1 MFNKFKKAKIVVQ
14 NLVAVL
20 VFLATSCGLSAT
32 AYKGDDA
39 VQIFTE
45 AKPMCPVREIGEI
58 TWGKGGRSNI
68 AEMSAELRALVR
80 EMGGDAL
87 MIDGDMIGLGAA
99 SAFLINVREFRAVV
113 VEFKQRDCR
122 G

>member
-1 MFNKFKKAKIVVQ
+1 
-14 NLVAVL
+14 
-20 VFLATSCGLSAT
+20 
-32 AYKGDDA
+32 
-39 VQIFTE
+39 
-45 AKPMCPVREIGEI
+45 MCPVKEIGEI